1 MTGVLAG
8 HVKPGTVILH
18 ERRRWR
24 VVSSGPVVL
33 YRPRQDARTLTRLV
47 LVPARQSGGRSR
59 TLDLD
64 PCARLA
70 VRP

>member
-1 MTGVLAG
+1 MIAG
-8 HVKPGTVILH
+8 NAKPGTIIVH

-33 YRPRQDARTLTRLV
+33 YRPRQESRTVTRLV
-47 LVPARQSGGRSR
+47 LEPARRSGGERR

-64 PCARLA
+64 PCATLA

>member
-1 MTGVLAG
+1 MIAG
-8 HVKPGTVILH
+8 NAKPGTVIVH

-33 YRPRQDARTLTRLV
+33 YRPRQESRTLTRLV
-47 LVPARQSGGRSR
+47 LAPVRKAGGARI

-64 PCARLA
+64 PCAVLA